1 MLYSIR
7 HITKFRYS
15 APISENVMDV
25 RMQPR
30 TDDHQHNIDFYLY
43 VQPTTNVFIYQ
54 DYLNNTIHHFSIP
67 GLHKEL
73 SLRAEAV
80 VNVTAPELLPAA
92 LTEADWAAVDG
103 LSTSGEHWEMCTPSA
118 FTQLSPILQT
128 LAEELNVTRRA
139 DPLTV
144 LRELNQAI
152 YRTFTYST
160 KATNVDS
167 PIDEAIAQRR
177 GVCQDYAHVM
187 LALVRN
193 FLHMPCRY
201 VSGYLYRQQSD
212 QSISGATHAWV
223 EVLLPKLGWVG
234 FDPTNNLIA
243 GERHIRA
250 AIGRDYHEVP
260 PTRGIFKGNADSE
273 LSVSV
278 YVRRTDDP
286 AVQEEVP
293 DTFPDTFM
301 GPMRPAIVSYT
312 STLEMEQQQQQ

>member
-1 MLYSIR
+1 MPTISYSIR
-7 HITKFRYS
+7 HITKFKYS

-30 TDDHQHNIDFYLY
+30 TDEHQQSIDFYLY
-43 VQPTTNVFIYQ
+43 VQPNTKVFIYQ

-73 SLRAEAV
+73 SLKAEAV
-80 VNVTAPELLPAA
+80 VNVTAPEPLPAA

-103 LSTSGEHWEMCTPSA
+103 LSISAEHWDMCTPSP
-118 FTQLSPILQT
+118 FTQPSPILQS

-144 LRELNQAI
+144 LRELNEGI
-152 YRTFTYST
+152 HRTFTYSPE
-160 KATNVDS
+160 ATNVDS

-187 LALVRN
+187 LALIRN
-193 FLHMPCRY
+193 FLHLPCRY
-201 VSGYLYRQQSD
+201 VSGYLYHRQSD
-212 QSISGATHAWV
+212 QSVSAATHAWV
-223 EVLLPKLGWVG
+223 EVFLPKLGWVG
-234 FDPTNNLIA
+234 FDPTNNLLA

-260 PTRGIFKGNADSE
+260 PTRGIFKGSAESE

-278 YVRRTDDP
+278 YVRRTDEP
-286 AVQEEVP
+286 ALDEATVDNFISQLAP
-293 DTFPDTFM
+293 GM
-301 GPMRPAIVSYT
+301 NSYT
-312 STLEMEQQQQQ
+312 SALEAAQQQQQQ